1 MLTKITSAM
10 NAQPMRFLASG
21 IWISALRVAGR
32 GALFLATMLLARAL
46 SAEDFGA
53 VAFVLAY
60 LMVASL
66 VGSFGLEQV
75 ALVQVARLRG
85 AGRHG
90 ELSGLWRELLW
101 RRGWTLLIVPAGVTM
116 LAVNVPRS
124 PSDLAAIF
132 LVSLGLS
139 VLAVLCGA
147 LRGADRPLASTVVQE
162 LPRGAAL
169 LIAAAAIHAG
179 LPQALFWWSVL
190 ALLALCLILA
200 FAVAVRAVR
209 QEAMSG
215 RGSDGAEGDRQDAET
230 AGMPAQAPF
239 MLILFATNLYVWAVP
254 LLLERLTDIAEVGA
268 FNVAMQYPAL
278 VTFASTSLSIL
289 YMSRIPYLQQR
300 GTLSKMRGELRA
312 GSGLVL
318 AIALPMIAALVFFG
332 EPLLGLFGEEYRRT
346 YAAMLVITAAQAV
359 AISCGPA
366 GYMLLLTGREKLNLA
381 VMAVTNAAGVLV
393 AAVLAPSLGHMAA
406 AIGFLVVNVSANLF
420 MAFYCVR
427 ALAMN
432 TTVSCLVWWPK
443 EARHG

>member
-1 MLTKITSAM
+1 MLMKVIAAR
-10 NAQPMRFLASG
+10 NAPVMRFLASG
-21 IWISALRVAGR
+21 IWISGLRVAGR
-32 GALFLATMLLARAL
+32 GALFLATMLMARAL
-46 SAEDFGA
+46 SADEFGA

-66 VGSFGLEQV
+66 VGSFGLEQM
-75 ALVQVARLRG
+75 ALVLIARLRG
-85 AGRHG
+85 AGRRG
-90 ELSGLWRELLW
+90 ELPMRCRSMLA
-101 RRGWTLLIVPAGVTM
+101 RRAWTLLIVPAGVTG
-116 LAVNVPRS
+116 LAVNVLHS
-124 PSDLAAIF
+124 PADLLAMF
-132 LVSLGLS
+132 LISLGLS
-139 VLAVLCGA
+139 LLAVLSGA
-147 LRGADRPLASTVVQE
+147 LRGTDRPLASTIVQE

-169 LIAAAAIHAG
+169 LIAALMIHAG
-179 LPQALFWWSVL
+179 LPHALFWWAVLGFL
-190 ALLALCLILA
+190 ALFLIASLAVTA
-200 FAVAVRAVR
+200 AAVRHEAKDAQQDTADGGGQAGEAV
-209 QEAMSG
+209 
-215 RGSDGAEGDRQDAET
+215 D
-230 AGMPAQAPF
+230 MPAQTPF
-239 MLILFATNLYVWAVP
+239 MLILFATNLYVWLVP

-278 VTFASTSLSIL
+278 VSFASTSLSIL
-289 YMSRIPYLQQR
+289 YMSRIPFLQQS
-300 GTLSKMRGELRA
+300 GTLSKMRAELKA

-318 AIALPMIAALVFFG
+318 AMALPMIAALVFLG

-381 VMAVTNAAGVLV
+381 VMASTNAAGVVV
-393 AAVLAPSLGHMAA
+393 AALLAPSFGHMAA
-406 AIGFLVVNVSANLF
+406 AIGFLVANVSANLF